1 MGPSGP
7 VAAVNAWWRPELRWL
22 DFGGYTLSLEDT

>member
-7 VAAVNAWWRPELRWL
+7 VAAVNASWGPDLRWL
-22 DFGGYTLSLEDT
+22 DSGGYTLSLEDT